1 MLGSKAAAMLPRL
14 CMSSLAAIGL
24 ACGAAFAKSA
34 DHDGSAGLD
43 NARLSDHSSGD
54 DWAGYG
60 RTYGEQHFSPLTEI
74 RESSI
79 KRLGLAWSM
88 DLPPGNPATIP
99 LAIDGTLYF
108 ASGLNIVHAV
118 DARSG
123 KSIWIYDPHVPEAAG
138 RKLRQGWGSRGIGY
152 WDGRIYTGTGDGRL
166 IALDA
171 KTGKIVWSVMTVD
184 VSDGRYITGAPRLF
198 DGKVMIG
205 HGGADSSNVR
215 GYVTVYDAKTGAQL
229 WRFYTVPGNPA
240 DGFEDQTQ
248 AMAAKTW
255 SGEWWKYG
263 GGGTVWNAMTYDAET
278 DTVLIGTG
286 NGAPWNRKVR
296 SRDQGD
302 NLFLCSIVALDAK
315 SGRYKWHYQI
325 NPGETWDYTATMD
338 MHLADLRIDGHLRK
352 VMITAPKNGYL
363 YVIDRLS
370 GHLISATPIAKI
382 TWARGIDLKSGRP
395 RETPRARYHDGQ
407 AFELWPSNAG
417 AHSWMPSA
425 YSPAAQLV
433 YVPVLERGATYSDA
447 GIPVENWVRLPGN
460 AEDFAVNLGPIQPDP
475 LNYTSWLT
483 AIDPVAQKIRWKI
496 QTDSA
501 WNGGVLATAGNLVFQ
516 GQLNGEFDGYRAT
529 DGSKLWQFAAG
540 APVIAAP
547 ISFRVGG
554 QQFVTVL
561 VGIGTSPGGVG
572 PVPFDYHGQAR
583 RVLTF
588 ALDGAAKLP
597 AASPVVRTTIPDPEF
612 THDDSLE
619 AQGAELYFRR
629 CVACHGIGV
638 ISGGQAPD
646 LRMSPIPRDEEAFQR
661 VVREGPLLS
670 SGMPRFEE
678 LSDAELL
685 ALRQYIRSQAVA
697 REER

>member
-1 MLGSKAAAMLPRL
+1 MIRSKPAAPMLQLFIT
-14 CMSSLAAIGL
+14 SLAALGL
-24 ACGAAFAKSA
+24 ACGAASAKSSHRA
-34 DHDGSAGLD
+34 QASDPDA
-43 NARLSDHSSGD
+43 ARLSDKSGGD
-54 DWAGYG
+54 DWPGYG
-60 RTYGEQHFSPLTEI
+60 RTYGEQHFSPLTQI
-74 RESSI
+74 KVGSV
-79 KRLGLAWSM
+79 KRLGLAWFM

-99 LAIDGTLYF
+99 LAIDGILYF
-108 ASGLNIVHAV
+108 ASGLNVVHAV

-123 KSIWIYDPHVPEAAG
+123 KTLWVYDPHVAEAAG

-152 WDGRIYTGTGDGRL
+152 WDGKVYTGTGDGRL
-166 IALDA
+166 IAIDA
-171 KTGKIVWSVMTVD
+171 KSGSVAWSVMTVD
-184 VSDGRYITGAPRLF
+184 ASDGRYITGAPRLF
-198 DGKVMIG
+198 DGKVIIG

-215 GYVTVYDAKTGAQL
+215 GYVTAYDAKTGARL

-263 GGGTVWNAMTYDAET
+263 GGGTVWNAMTYDADT

-302 NLFLCSIVALDAK
+302 NLFLCSIVALDAT

-338 MHLADLRIDGHLRK
+338 IHLADLRVAGRLRK
-352 VMITAPKNGYL
+352 VLITAPKNGYL
-363 YVIDRLS
+363 YVIDRLN
-370 GHLISATPIAKI
+370 GDLISATPIAKI
-382 TWARGIDLKSGRP
+382 TWARGIDLKTGRP
-395 RETPRARYHDGQ
+395 VETPTARYRGGQ
-407 AFELWPSNAG
+407 SFELWPSNAG

-433 YVPVLERGATYSDA
+433 FVPVLERGATYSDV
-447 GIPVENWVRLPGN
+447 GVPTENWARLPGN
-460 AEDFAVNLGPIQPDP
+460 AEDFAVNMGPIPPDP

-483 AIDPVAQKIRWKI
+483 AFDPVAQTIRWKI
-496 QTDSA
+496 ETSSA

-516 GQLNGEFDGYRAT
+516 GQLNGEFDAYRAT
-529 DGSKLWQFAAG
+529 DGAKLWQFAAG

-547 ISFRVGG
+547 ISYAIDG

-572 PVPFDYHGQAR
+572 PVPFDYYSQAR

-588 ALDGAAKLP
+588 ALDGSAKIP
-597 AASPVVRTTIPDPEF
+597 APSAVVRTAIPDPEF
-612 THDDSLE
+612 KQDESVE
-619 AQGAELYFRR
+619 AKGAEVYFRR
-629 CVACHGIGV
+629 CVACHGIGA

-646 LRMSPIPRDEEAFQR
+646 LRMSPIPRDSDAFQR
-661 VVREGPLLS
+661 AVRDGPLIS
-670 SGMPRFEE
+670 GGMPRFEE
-678 LSDAELL
+678 LSDAEVA
-685 ALRQYIRSQAVA
+685 ALRQYIRSRAA
-697 REER
+697 AP

>member
-1 MLGSKAAAMLPRL
+1 MIQSKRAALMPQFFIT
-14 CMSSLAAIGL
+14 SLAAL
-24 ACGAAFAKSA
+24 SFACGDASAKSTHHA
-34 DHDGSAGLD
+34 PASDPDA
-43 NARLSDHSSGD
+43 ARLSDQSGGD

-60 RTYGEQHFSPLTEI
+60 RTYGEQHFSPLTQI
-74 RESSI
+74 KESSV
-79 KRLGLAWSM
+79 KRLGLAWAM
-88 DLPPGNPATIP
+88 DLPRGNPATIP
-99 LAIDGTLYF
+99 LAIDGILYF

-123 KSIWIYDPHVPEAAG
+123 EALWVYDPHVAEAAG

-152 WDGRIYTGTGDGRL
+152 WDGKVYTGTGDGRL
-166 IALDA
+166 IAIDA
-171 KTGKIVWSVMTVD
+171 KSGSVVWSVMTVD
-184 VSDGRYITGAPRLF
+184 ASDGRYITGAPRLF
-198 DGKVMIG
+198 DGKVIIG

-215 GYVTVYDAKTGAQL
+215 GYVTAYDAKTGVRL

-240 DGFEDQTQ
+240 EGFEDETQ

-263 GGGTVWNAMTYDAET
+263 GGGTAWNAMTYDADT

-296 SRDQGD
+296 SRDRGD

-338 MHLADLRIDGHLRK
+338 IHLADLRIAGRLRK

-363 YVIDRLS
+363 YVIDRLN

-382 TWARGIDLKSGRP
+382 TWARGIDLKTGRP
-395 RETPRARYHDGQ
+395 VETPTARYQ
-407 AFELWPSNAG
+407 NSQPFELWPSNAG

-425 YSPAAQLV
+425 YSPAARLV
-433 YVPVLERGATYSDA
+433 FVPVLERGATYSDA
-447 GIPVENWVRLPGN
+447 GIPMENWARLPGN
-460 AEDFAVNLGPIQPDP
+460 AEDFAVNMGPVPPDP

-483 AIDPVAQKIRWKI
+483 AFDPVAQTMRWKI
-496 QTDSA
+496 KTDSA

-516 GQLNGEFDGYRAT
+516 GQLNGEFDAYRAI
-529 DGSKLWQFAAG
+529 DGAKLWQFAAG

-547 ISFRVGG
+547 ISFAIDG

-572 PVPFDYHGQAR
+572 PVPFDYYSQAR

-588 ALDGAAKLP
+588 ALDGSAKIF
-597 AASPVVRTTIPDPEF
+597 SPSVAVRTAIADPELKR
-612 THDDSLE
+612 DDIVE
-619 AQGAELYFRR
+619 ARGAEVYFRR

-646 LRMSPIPRDEEAFQR
+646 LRMSPIPRDPDAFQR
-661 VVREGPLLS
+661 VLRDGPLIS
-670 SGMPRFEE
+670 GGMPRFED
-678 LSDAELL
+678 LSDAEVA
-685 ALRQYIRSQAVA
+685 ALRQYIRSRVAVP
-697 REER
+697 